1 MSLLFLVSSTTCP
14 THVSNALYLY
24 RVDNG
29 HTSIAMKRVASQL
42 RTERDEEDKVMLAKA
57 GATSDSTSDELPA
70 ETVIKV
76 PPLSLSSSSLICS
89 LFVNTDSLSCTVS
102 VYM

>member
-1 MSLLFLVSSTTCP
+1 
-14 THVSNALYLY
+14 
-24 RVDNG
+24 
-29 HTSIAMKRVASQL
+29 MKRVASQL

-89 LFVNTDSLSCTVS
+89 LFVNTDSLSCTDPFHS
-102 VYM
+102 VRYKA